1 MGIKTA
7 IQLKQ
12 AIAILK
18 IEEEEKKAA
27 LVDQFHY
34 TYESLKPINLIK
46 NAYRKVAGAPDIA
59 NKLIGTTMGLGAGI
73 LSKKILLGKS
83 TNIFKRI
90 LGIALELTVANKVAK
105 NSDDI
110 RQKGSELIK
119 KLIK

>member
-1 MGIKTA
+1 MGINTA

-46 NAYRKVAGAPDIA
+46 NAYRKVAGTPDIA
-59 NKLIGTTMGLGAGI
+59 NKLIGTSMGLGAGI
-73 LSKKILLGKS
+73 LSKRILLGKS

-90 LGIALELTVANKVAK
+90 LGI
-105 NSDDI
+105 
-110 RQKGSELIK
+110 
-119 KLIK
+119 